1 MDDCELDTASDDF
14 THSDNEYG
22 WEGLSWDE
30 RVKDLTGHLR
40 NGETWES
47 MESAVSEFR
56 DHDNREVP
64 TLLHHLSKDKLAHG
78 FYDLPESTRVCILDC
93 LLQVHLLDDD
103 AISEH
108 AQANEIGEDETPF
121 SILISA
127 LKHIN
132 ISFLNT
138 ILANLKDPLL
148 QLLQI
153 PHGSKRRNPL
163 HEGFRVLFLKQR
175 SVNKTSS
182 ISNKEGMKADLR
194 VLTRI
199 VHDWVELAPQS
210 ALEARDN
217 DGNTPLHYAMNY
229 NLCYY
234 LDAKV
239 YRPVVVA
246 LIDKSLSSRM
256 QVECLFNKE
265 GKSPYLIYLDSESWF
280 AEKQHTSSSSKPAA
294 VNGVSGSKS
303 NLVRLGIEGKRVEG
317 KEKPGEEARRETQN
331 EPSQPLSPPDRFQ
344 TTSLSLPPR
353 WVRNPKVLLFTQD
366 NRKPA
371 ASESMLRSPSMRSRA
386 GAPKEPTPYHIQQS
400 RVENSRRKEAADE
413 IRQYLRLCYLRN
425 MSDVDAKNLLYGN
438 VASDKNLYFDAT
450 HLRGRG
456 PAQIV
461 QLFQKLAR
469 AGGFD
474 DTLSYVKIPQLSEP
488 YWLPEPA
495 SKANTTNDKRGPN
508 GVGSQQKATV
518 GRNALVSVFDELAA
532 TGVQR
537 ILRLQVEDHGHELAH
552 SDTAI
557 ERAIRG
563 WNYRGESDP
572 FAMANMILRI
582 NPWIRLLVI
591 RIHDGVSYANPS
603 SPSRTIHPDSAAHA
617 VEVAIK
623 HNVDVISMSWTLRK
637 RISEFR
643 SSDPGSLGKKSIDEP
658 GIERLEKAIK
668 EAADNNILMVCSAAD
683 DIELLGKDN
692 LPFCA
697 AEHNIFRI
705 GSCNSQ
711 AQRDPMTENRET
723 ISYFLPGIQVPEAR
737 RPHSVKPIVY
747 HDGSSIATALAAGL
761 ISMILHCARYM
772 AQCRGGQNSS
782 QDGSN
787 ESELFKQRAERLR
800 MHKNMQTALNNIVRS
815 HGSEGPEDPK
825 QLPVYGLFAETAN
838 KLENAI
844 GWQKIERLGELVRV
858 PYEPI
863 PYGVVNTTLSD
874 LSGCPFGVSTE
885 TPEDFIIF
893 N

>member
-1 MDDCELDTASDDF
+1 MVVLLSLPSSTSRSTSPSSPAMDDCELDTASDDF

-121 SILISA
+121 PILISA
-127 LKHIN
+127 LKHVN
-132 ISFLNT
+132 LSFLYT
-138 ILANLKDPLL
+138 ILTNLKDPLL

-163 HEGFRVLFLKQR
+163 HEAFRVLYLKQR
-175 SVNKTSS
+175 SVNKISS
-182 ISNKEGMKADLR
+182 VSNKEGMKADLR
-194 VLTRI
+194 VLTQI
-199 VHDWVELAPQS
+199 VHDWVALAPQS
-210 ALEARDN
+210 ALAARDN

-246 LIDKSLSSRM
+246 LIDKSISSRM

-294 VNGVSGSKS
+294 VNGVSRSKP

-331 EPSQPLSPPDRFQ
+331 EPSQPLCMPSHSDPLTISWTGLAPPDRFQ
-344 TTSLSLPPR
+344 ATSLSLPPS

-386 GAPKEPTPYHIQQS
+386 GAPKEPTPYQIQQS

-461 QLFQKLAR
+461 QLIQKLAR
-469 AGGFD
+469 AGGFE

-508 GVGSQQKATV
+508 GVGSQRKATV

-563 WNYRGESDP
+563 WNYHGESDP
-572 FAMANMILRI
+572 F
-582 NPWIRLLVI
+582 
-591 RIHDGVSYANPS
+591 GT
-603 SPSRTIHPDSAAHA
+603 RT
-617 VEVAIK
+617 
-623 HNVDVISMSWTLRK
+623 R
-637 RISEFR
+637 
-643 SSDPGSLGKKSIDEP
+643 
-658 GIERLEKAIK
+658 
-668 EAADNNILMVCSAAD
+668 
-683 DIELLGKDN
+683 
-692 LPFCA
+692 
-697 AEHNIFRI
+697 
-705 GSCNSQ
+705 
-711 AQRDPMTENRET
+711 
-723 ISYFLPGIQVPEAR
+723 
-737 RPHSVKPIVY
+737 
-747 HDGSSIATALAAGL
+747 AL
-761 ISMILHCARYM
+761 
-772 AQCRGGQNSS
+772 
-782 QDGSN
+782 
-787 ESELFKQRAERLR
+787 
-800 MHKNMQTALNNIVRS
+800 
-815 HGSEGPEDPK
+815 
-825 QLPVYGLFAETAN
+825 
-838 KLENAI
+838 
-844 GWQKIERLGELVRV
+844 KIE
-858 PYEPI
+858 
-863 PYGVVNTTLSD
+863 TW
-874 LSGCPFGVSTE
+874 
-885 TPEDFIIF
+885 
-893 N
+893 

>member
-1 MDDCELDTASDDF
+1 MEGCELDTASDDF

-127 LKHIN
+127 LKHVN
-132 ISFLNT
+132 LSFLDT
-138 ILANLKDPLL
+138 ILTNLKDPLL

-175 SVNKTSS
+175 GVNKTSS

-210 ALEARDN
+210 ALAARDN

-280 AEKQHTSSSSKPAA
+280 AEKQHTLSSSKPAA
-294 VNGVSGSKS
+294 TG
-303 NLVRLGIEGKRVEG
+303 L
-317 KEKPGEEARRETQN
+317 A
-331 EPSQPLSPPDRFQ
+331 PLDRFQ

-353 WVRNPKVLLFTQD
+353 WVRNPKVLLYTQD

-371 ASESMLRSPSMRSRA
+371 ASESMLRSPWMRPPA
-386 GAPKEPTPYHIQQS
+386 GAPKERTPYQIQQS

-425 MSDVDAKNLLYGN
+425 MSDVDARNLLYGN

-461 QLFQKLAR
+461 QLIQKLAR
-469 AGGFD
+469 AGGFE

-495 SKANTTNDKRGPN
+495 TKANTTNDKRGPN
-508 GVGSQQKATV
+508 GVGSRQKATV

-582 NPWIRLLVI
+582 SPWIRLLVI
-591 RIHDGVSYANPS
+591 RIQDGVSYANPS

-643 SSDPGSLGKKSIDEP
+643 STDPGSLGKKSIDEP

-711 AQRDPMTENRET
+711 AQRDP
-723 ISYFLPGIQVPEAR
+723 
-737 RPHSVKPIVY
+737 
-747 HDGSSIATALAAGL
+747 
-761 ISMILHCARYM
+761 
-772 AQCRGGQNSS
+772 
-782 QDGSN
+782 
-787 ESELFKQRAERLR
+787 
-800 MHKNMQTALNNIVRS
+800 
-815 HGSEGPEDPK
+815 
-825 QLPVYGLFAETAN
+825 
-838 KLENAI
+838 
-844 GWQKIERLGELVRV
+844 
-858 PYEPI
+858 
-863 PYGVVNTTLSD
+863 
-874 LSGCPFGVSTE
+874 
-885 TPEDFIIF
+885 
-893 N
+893 